1 MSELNQ
7 IFRELL
13 NEKGGLPADMLAMLR
28 RIAAFDSL
36 LLDNLDPRY
45 VVAWREGRELSEGR
59 AVLQA
64 LSAYVAAQQRKE
76 HNAAITTHV

>member
-7 IFRELL
+7 TFRELL
-13 NEKGGLPADMLAMLR
+13 NEKGALPADMLAMLR

-45 VVAWREGRELSEGR
+45 VVAWRRGQELSEGR

-76 HNAAITTHV
+76 CNVAAAAHV

>member
-7 IFRELL
+7 TFRELL
-13 NEKGGLPADMLAMLR
+13 DEEGALPVDMLAMLR
-28 RIAAFDSL
+28 RITAFDSL

-45 VVAWREGRELSEGR
+45 VVVWREGKELSEGR

-76 HNAAITTHV
+76 HNAAATTHV